1 MSDELNEHHP
11 TFTSLADSAPI
22 HTQGEEPEVQDI
34 LKRYS
39 DLNRIWTTALEG
51 VESLLERSKPWA
63 ELTDRFD
70 ELCRNVEGA
79 ESSVLDD
86 EHSMEQLDET
96 EGGALSDFIV
106 NFKVSGGVVRSD

>member
-1 MSDELNEHHP
+1 MSDELNEHRP
-11 TFTSLADSAPI
+11 TFTSQEDSTPR
-22 HTQGEEPEVQDI
+22 HTQGEEPEVQDV

-51 VESLLERSKPWA
+51 VESLLKRSKPWA

-70 ELCRNVEGA
+70 ELCRNVKGA
-79 ESSVLDD
+79 ESSAAED
-86 EHSMEQLDET
+86 EHSMEQLDEA

-106 NFKVSGGVVRSD
+106 NFKVSGGVVSSN